1 MRPLNVRL
9 CGLALLAALVTSGCT
24 ATVVSGYTDPEALAA
39 STTLPLVTEV
49 APIPSPVSSI
59 PESPSIGDE
68 TRNESINESGVESDG
83 DAETQDPSAELIDLA
98 MEEPLVPVGTNSGP
112 ETARLQ
118 ERLLEM
124 GFWVSAVDGR
134 YGLTTR
140 QGVMAVQKYF
150 GLPVTGAFTAETATA
165 LSEMSTRARG
175 RADAGTLIEVDK
187 TRQLMFLVVDGQA
200 TWTVNV
206 STGTE
211 IPYERPNSNDPSIIE
226 RGTSVTPTGL
236 YRVNR
241 ERPEGWWAGDL
252 GEIYRPKYF
261 VGGVAVHGANSVPNY
276 PASSGCVRVSLPA
289 MDWIWEN
296 DLIPLRSPV
305 WVHGE
310 IPQSD

>member
-1 MRPLNVRL
+1 MRPLSITLIGVAVL
-9 CGLALLAALVTSGCT
+9 GAFVMSGCT

-39 STTLPLVTEV
+39 STTLPLAVEV
-49 APIPSPVSSI
+49 ASVTVPISSI
-59 PESPSIGDE
+59 PETDE
-68 TRNESINESGVESDG
+68 ETPELSDEDGEAESDSE
-83 DAETQDPSAELIDLA
+83 DQSAELIDLA
-98 MEEPLVPVGTNSGP
+98 MTEPLAAVRTNSGP

-118 ERLLEM
+118 ERLLQM

-140 QGVMAVQKYF
+140 QGVMAVQKYL
-150 GLPVTGAFTAETATA
+150 GLGATGSVNAETAAA
-165 LSEMSTRARG
+165 LSEMSQRARG
-175 RADAGTLIEVDK
+175 RADAGTLVEVDK

-200 TWTVNV
+200 TWTINV

-211 IPYERPNSNDPSIIE
+211 IPYERPNSNDPEIIE
-226 RGTSVTPTGL
+226 LGTSITPTGL

-261 VGGVAVHGANSVPNY
+261 VGGVAVHGAGSVPDY
-276 PASSGCVRVSLPA
+276 PASAGCVRVSVPA

-296 DLIPLRSPV
+296 VLIPLRSPV

-310 IPQSD
+310 IPTTD

>member
-1 MRPLNVRL
+1 MRPLSISLIGVAVL
-9 CGLALLAALVTSGCT
+9 GAFVMSGCT

-39 STTLPLVTEV
+39 STTLPLAAEV
-49 APIPSPVSSI
+49 APVTVPTSSI
-59 PESPSIGDE
+59 PETDEESPQLSDQDG
-68 TRNESINESGVESDG
+68 GAESDSE
-83 DAETQDPSAELIDLA
+83 DQSDSEDPAVEQIDLA
-98 MEEPLVPVGTNSGP
+98 MTEPLVAVGTNSGA

-118 ERLLEM
+118 ERLLQM

-140 QGVMAVQKYF
+140 QGVMAVQKYV
-150 GLPVTGAFTAETATA
+150 GLPATGAFDAETATV
-165 LSEMSTRARG
+165 LSDMSQRARG
-175 RADAGTLIEVDK
+175 RADAGTLVEVDK

-200 TWTVNV
+200 TWTINV

-211 IPYERPNSNDPSIIE
+211 IPYERPNSNDPEIIE
-226 RGTSVTPTGL
+226 RGTSITPTGL

-276 PASSGCVRVSLPA
+276 PASSGCVRVSVPA

-296 DLIPLRSPV
+296 DLIPMRSPI

-310 IPQSD
+310 IPSVD

>member
-1 MRPLNVRL
+1 MRPLSITLTGVAVL
-9 CGLALLAALVTSGCT
+9 GALVMSGCT

-39 STTLPLVTEV
+39 STTLPLAVEV
-49 APIPSPVSSI
+49 APVTVPASSL
-59 PESPSIGDE
+59 PETDDE
-68 TRNESINESGVESDG
+68 TPEVRDEDGGAEASEDQSDG
-83 DAETQDPSAELIDLA
+83 EDQSAELIELA
-98 MEEPLVPVGTNSGP
+98 MTEPLVAVGTNSGP

-118 ERLLEM
+118 ERLLQM

-150 GLPVTGAFTAETATA
+150 GLRVTGSVNAETAA
-165 LSEMSTRARG
+165 VLSEMNQRARG
-175 RADAGTLIEVDK
+175 RADAGTLVEVDK

-200 TWTVNV
+200 TWTLNV

-226 RGTSVTPTGL
+226 RGTSITPTGL

-276 PASSGCVRVSLPA
+276 PASSGCVRVSVPA

-296 DLIPLRSPV
+296 DLIPLRSPI

-310 IPQSD
+310 IPTTD